1 MTELLGRAFGS
12 ALSRT
17 FGPWVRSVNPASLR
31 ADLIAGVLSALLVLP
46 QGFAFASLAGL
57 PPEYG
62 LYTALLPCVVAA
74 LLGSSWHM
82 VTGPT
87 NANSLALFATL
98 APLAVVGSPAYIQLA
113 LAVTV
118 MVGVMQLLVGAL
130 RLGSAANFISPSALR
145 GFMTGAA
152 ALIALHS
159 LIDFFG
165 LASPTQHGT
174 GAVLAHL
181 GDNLSRSVPA
191 ALIVGAVTLALAVV
205 LKRLLP
211 RWPFMLMALVAGSA
225 LAYVMPRSAMAVSIG
240 GPVKVVGSIP
250 AIWPAFHS
258 PGIPFESLP
267 ELLSIAFALTI
278 VAMGQAISVAK
289 TIAARSGQAIDANRE
304 FRGQGAANI
313 VGGFFSC
320 YVACGSVNRSMP
332 NFEAGARTPL
342 AAVFSAVLLL
352 LLLAFTAP
360 LLSHIALPAIAAL
373 LLLVAWSLFDI
384 PGWKKLWQQSRA
396 DFSIAAVTA
405 LATVSIR
412 LEMAILLG
420 TMLSLVV
427 YLHRTSRPPIR
438 VMGFDTPAGGAVSE
452 RPFVV
457 LANVTEASAPRNV
470 ALPECPQLK
479 MIRMEGE
486 VYFGAVP
493 HVSDA
498 LRDLRASPNAPKHL
512 LVMAK
517 SMNFIDAAAAD
528 LWRAELTARRAEG
541 GDLYFHRPRPE
552 VLAFWQRVDYL
563 KALGEGHI
571 FATKRA
577 AIATIFNRLDKDVC
591 ARCTVRLFDECQQLP
606 PVSPL
611 PPVPPVSA
619 RRADH

>member
-1 MTELLGRAFGS
+1 MTELLSRAFGS
-12 ALSRT
+12 ALGRAFGGALGRA
-17 FGPWVRSVNPASLR
+17 FGPWVRTVNPTTIR

-57 PPEYG
+57 PPQYG

-74 LLGSSWHM
+74 LFGSSWHM

-113 LAVTV
+113 LVVTV
-118 MVGVMQLLVGAL
+118 MVGVMQWLVGVL

-165 LASPTQHGT
+165 LTSPARHGT

-181 GDNLSRSVPA
+181 ADNLSRSLPA
-191 ALIVGAVTLALAVV
+191 ALSVGGFTLVLAVV

-211 RWPFMLMALVAGSA
+211 RWPFMLIALVAGSA
-225 LAYVMPRSAMAVSIG
+225 LAASMNG
-240 GPVKVVGSIP
+240 GVRVVGSIP
-250 AIWPAFHS
+250 AIWPSFHLPEVK
-258 PGIPFESLP
+258 PGSLP

-289 TIAARSGQAIDANRE
+289 TIAAKSGQAIDANRE

-342 AAVFSAVLLL
+342 AAVFSAALLL

-427 YLHRTSRPPIR
+427 YLHRTSRPPMR
-438 VMGFDTPAGGAVSE
+438 VMGFDEPANGSLTE

-457 LANVTEASAPRNV
+457 LNTSAASPAST
-470 ALPECPQLK
+470 AHAECPQLK
-479 MIRMEGE
+479 MMRMEGE

-498 LRDLRASPNAPKHL
+498 LRDLRALPNSPKHL

-552 VLAFWQRVDYL
+552 VLAFWQRVDYI
-563 KALGEGHI
+563 KALGEDHI

-577 AIATIFNRLDKDVC
+577 AIATIFKRLDKDVC

-606 PVSPL
+606 PVSA
-611 PPVPPVSA
+611 VPPTLLQ
-619 RRADH
+619 R